1 MGLDLIG
8 LYVGFSEAAYVE
20 ALFLPRMEDG

>member
-8 LYVGFSEAAYVE
+8 LYVVFSEAAYVE
-20 ALFLPRMEDG
+20 APFLPRMEEV